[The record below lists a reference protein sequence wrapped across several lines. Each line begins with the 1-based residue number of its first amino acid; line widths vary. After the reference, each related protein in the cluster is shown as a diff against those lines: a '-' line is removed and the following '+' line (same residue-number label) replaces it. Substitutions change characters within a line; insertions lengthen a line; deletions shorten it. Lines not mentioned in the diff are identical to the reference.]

1 MWGDKKFPLNV
12 GNARMVPDIQTQ
24 KAAFSHV
31 IYRQEESCMRLIIF
45 FQYYIVLLVIYYENR
60 IDQFKW

>member
-1 MWGDKKFPLNV
+1 MSNYQYTTGLRMGEPESPT

-31 IYRQEESCMRLIIF
+31 IYRQEESCMSNDVKKFRKHIL
-45 FQYYIVLLVIYYENR
+45 
-60 IDQFKW
+60 